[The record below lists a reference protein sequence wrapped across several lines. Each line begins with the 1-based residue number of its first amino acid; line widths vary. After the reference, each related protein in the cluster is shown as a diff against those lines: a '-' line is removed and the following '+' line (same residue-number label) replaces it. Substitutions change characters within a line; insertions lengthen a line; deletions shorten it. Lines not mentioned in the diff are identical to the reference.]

1 MNETALIA
9 IGILMEETAREV
21 LGKTGDLAFTEA
33 ADEEEERALSDKR
46 EQALAGSI
54 ASHQNQD
61 SVSAKEGAIHGQ
73 GNVGEEGQ
81 SADEEV
87 EAEER
92 KNQWEKDGAQVEKG
106 EQVSLEKK
114 WKQSGQ
120 EDWRS
125 VPPPAGSMFPD
136 LWATRFDP
144 WFSDDT
150 TDNQTG
156 DSSEEDA

>member
-46 EQALAGSI
+46 EQTLSSI
-54 ASHQNQD
+54 AASHQDQA
-61 SVSAKEGAIHGQ
+61 SISAKEGDVRVQ
-73 GNVGEEGQ
+73 G
-81 SADEEV
+81 DEV
-87 EAEER
+87 EA
-92 KNQWEKDGAQVEKG
+92 A
-106 EQVSLEKK
+106 
-114 WKQSGQ
+114 
-120 EDWRS
+120 
-125 VPPPAGSMFPD
+125 
-136 LWATRFDP
+136 RFDP

-150 TDNQTG
+150 TTDNQAG